1 MKTTTRKTITV
12 TSRTTSSKPRTKK
25 PKTGKSSSSSPVH
38 VKHILV
44 PVDFSNTSELA
55 VNHAVSFAKLF
66 NAKITLLNVVEY
78 LMFPN
83 DIYAVSGVDAMRSQ
97 FNEESKRQLAR
108 IEERLSDS
116 GLQIKSLIRTG
127 RAAHEAVEAAKD
139 LKADLIVIGTHGYK
153 GFTHVLLGS
162 TAEKIVRLAPCP
174 VLTVRSRKSS

>member
-1 MKTTTRKTITV
+1 MKTTRKNR
-12 TSRTTSSKPRTKK
+12 TSGAKT
-25 PKTGKSSSSSPVH
+25 KTGRQSTRRTPVS

-44 PVDFSNTSELA
+44 PVDFSETSELA
-55 VNHAVSFAKLF
+55 VDHAVSFAKLF

-108 IEERLSDS
+108 MEQRLSNS

-139 LKADLIVIGTHGYK
+139 LKVDLIVIGAHGYK

-174 VLTVRSRKSS
+174 VLTVRARKAS